1 MMWGKERS
9 NGQSMIKKVY
19 IRTFGCQMNQA
30 DTEIIAS
37 LLQDEGYAMT
47 DSEDSADLVIL
58 NTCAVRE
65 NAVEKIMNMLDNLR
79 GRRRVQPDLLV
90 GVIGCVPQYYREK
103 MFNMT
108 DGIDFLAGPDTYRQ
122 LPLLIENA
130 ERGIRGANLAFI
142 PEETYTGIEPVR
154 TGSISAFVPVMR
166 GCNNRC
172 AFCVVPYTR
181 GRERS
186 RPMRSVIDEV
196 EQLAAKGYREITLLG
211 QNVNSYFDND
221 AGCGFDELLERSS
234 RAARGVRI
242 RFTTSHPKDISE
254 SLVRVIAAHDNICN
268 TIHLPVQAG
277 STRMLK
283 LMNRGHSREEYLEKI
298 AMIRRCIPG
307 VTISTDLIA
316 GFCGENEEDHLE
328 TLSLMEEV
336 RFDFSYMFYYSVR
349 PGTYAAENLPDDVPE
364 KVKKRRLE
372 EIIALQ
378 NRISGERH
386 AAEIGNVVEVLAE
399 SPSKRSS
406 EMLMGRTGTNRVV
419 VFDRDGNKPGDLVAV
434 RIISSTSATL
444 VGSSEW

>member
-1 MMWGKERS
+1 MA
-9 NGQSMIKKVY
+9 KKVH

-30 DTEIIAS
+30 DTEIITS
-37 LLQDEGYAMT
+37 LLQDEGYVMT

-65 NAVEKIMNMLDNLR
+65 NAVEKIMNTLDNLK
-79 GRRRVQPDLLV
+79 GMRRIRPGLLV

-103 MFNMT
+103 MFEMS

-130 ERGIRGANLAFI
+130 EQGIRGASLGFV
-142 PEETYTGIEPVR
+142 PEETYTGVEPVR

-172 AFCVVPYTR
+172 AFCVVPFTR
-181 GRERS
+181 GKERS
-186 RPMRSVIDEV
+186 RSAKSVIDEV
-196 EQLAAKGYREITLLG
+196 ERLAVSGYKEITLLG
-211 QNVNSYFDND
+211 QNVNSYFDD
-221 AGCGFDELLERSS
+221 DTGCGFSELLDRVSHVAE
-234 RAARGVRI
+234 GTRI

-254 SLVRVIAAHDNICN
+254 SLVRVIADRENICN
-268 TIHLPVQAG
+268 TIHLPVQSG

-298 AMIRRCIPG
+298 SMIRRCIPG

-316 GFCGENEEDHLE
+316 GFCGEAEEDHRE

-349 PGTYAAENLPDDVPE
+349 PGTYAAKHLPDDVSE

-372 EIIALQ
+372 EVIALQ
-378 NRISGERH
+378 NRISGELH

-399 SPSKRSS
+399 TKSKRSDQ
-406 EMLMGRTGTNRVV
+406 MLMGRTGTNRVV
-419 VFDRDGNKPGDLVAV
+419 VFDRDGHEPGNLVTV
-434 RIISSTSATL
+434 RILSSTSATL
-444 VGSSEW
+444 IGNPE

>member
-1 MMWGKERS
+1 MA
-9 NGQSMIKKVY
+9 KKVH

-30 DTEIIAS
+30 DTEIITS
-37 LLQDEGYAMT
+37 LLQDEGYVVT

-65 NAVEKIMNMLDNLR
+65 NAVEKIMNTLDNLK
-79 GRRRVQPDLLV
+79 GMRRIRPGLLV

-103 MFNMT
+103 MFEMS

-130 ERGIRGANLAFI
+130 EQGIRGASLGFV
-142 PEETYTGIEPVR
+142 PEETYTGVEPVR

-172 AFCVVPYTR
+172 AFCVVPFTR
-181 GRERS
+181 GKERS
-186 RPMRSVIDEV
+186 RSAKSVIDEV
-196 EQLAAKGYREITLLG
+196 ERLAVSGYKEITLLG
-211 QNVNSYFDND
+211 QNVNSYFDD
-221 AGCGFDELLERSS
+221 DTGCGFSELLDRVSHVAE
-234 RAARGVRI
+234 GTRI

-254 SLVRVIAAHDNICN
+254 SLVRVIADRENICN
-268 TIHLPVQAG
+268 TIHLPVQSG

-298 AMIRRCIPG
+298 SMIRRCIPG

-316 GFCGENEEDHLE
+316 GFCGEAEEDHRE

-349 PGTYAAENLPDDVPE
+349 PGTYAAKHLPDDVSE

-372 EIIALQ
+372 EVIALQ
-378 NRISGERH
+378 NRISGELH

-399 SPSKRSS
+399 TKSKRSDQ
-406 EMLMGRTGTNRVV
+406 MLMGRTGTNRVV
-419 VFDRDGNKPGDLVAV
+419 VFDRDGHEPGNLVTV
-434 RIISSTSATL
+434 RILSSTSATL
-444 VGSSEW
+444 IGNPE

>member
-1 MMWGKERS
+1 MTKS
-9 NGQSMIKKVY
+9 VH

-30 DTEIIAS
+30 DTEIITA
-37 LLQDEGYAMT
+37 LLQDEGYVMT
-47 DSEDSADLVIL
+47 ESDDSADLVIL

-65 NAVEKIMNMLDNLR
+65 NAVEKILNMLDNLR
-79 GRRRVQPDLLV
+79 GKRRLRPDMLI

-103 MFNMT
+103 MFSMT

-130 ERGIRGANLAFI
+130 EQGIRGANLAFS
-142 PEETYTGIEPVR
+142 PEETYDGIEPAR

-172 AFCVVPYTR
+172 AFCVVPFTR
-181 GRERS
+181 GKERS
-186 RPMRSVIDEV
+186 RPMKSVIDEV

-211 QNVNSYFDND
+211 QNVNSYFDHD
-221 AGCGFDELLERSS
+221 AGCGFAELLERV
-234 RAARGVRI
+234 ARTARDVRI

-254 SLVRVIAAHDNICN
+254 TLARAIAAHANICN
-268 TIHLPVQAG
+268 TVHLPVQSG

-283 LMNRGHSREEYLEKI
+283 LMNRGHGREEYLEKI
-298 AMIRRCIPG
+298 AMIRRSVPG

-316 GFCGENEEDHLE
+316 GFCGETEEDHQD

-349 PGTYAAENLPDDVPE
+349 PGTYAAKNLPDDVPE

-386 AAEIGNVVEVLAE
+386 AAEIGNLLEVLAE
-399 SPSKRSS
+399 SESKRSR
-406 EMLMGRTGTNRVV
+406 EMLMGRTCTNRVV
-419 VFDRDGNKPGDLVAV
+419 VFDRDGNEPGGLVAV
-434 RIISSTSATL
+434 RITSSTSATL
-444 VGSSEW
+444 IGRPE

>member
-1 MMWGKERS
+1 MA
-9 NGQSMIKKVY
+9 KKVH

-30 DTEIIAS
+30 DTEIITS
-37 LLQDEGYAMT
+37 LLQDEGYVMT

-65 NAVEKIMNMLDNLR
+65 NAVEKIMNTLDNLK
-79 GRRRVQPDLLV
+79 GMRRIRPGLLV

-103 MFNMT
+103 MFEMS

-130 ERGIRGANLAFI
+130 EQGIRGASLGFV
-142 PEETYTGIEPVR
+142 PEETYTGVEPVR

-172 AFCVVPYTR
+172 AFCVVPFTR
-181 GRERS
+181 GKERS
-186 RPMRSVIDEV
+186 RSAKSVIDEV
-196 EQLAAKGYREITLLG
+196 ERLAVSGYKEITLLG
-211 QNVNSYFDND
+211 QNVNSYFDD
-221 AGCGFDELLERSS
+221 DTGCGFSELLDRVSHVAE
-234 RAARGVRI
+234 GTRI

-254 SLVRVIAAHDNICN
+254 SLVRVIADRENICN
-268 TIHLPVQAG
+268 TIHLPVQSG

-316 GFCGENEEDHLE
+316 GFCGEAEEDHRE

-349 PGTYAAENLPDDVPE
+349 PGTYAAKHLPDDVSE

-372 EIIALQ
+372 EVIALQ
-378 NRISGERH
+378 NRISGELH

-399 SPSKRSS
+399 TKSKRSDQ
-406 EMLMGRTGTNRVV
+406 MLMGRTGTNRVV
-419 VFDRDGNKPGDLVAV
+419 VFDRDGHEPGNLVTV
-434 RIISSTSATL
+434 RILSSTSATL
-444 VGSSEW
+444 IGSPE

>member
-1 MMWGKERS
+1 MT
-9 NGQSMIKKVY
+9 KKVH

-30 DTEIIAS
+30 DTEIITS
-37 LLQDEGYAMT
+37 LLQDEGYVMT

-65 NAVEKIMNMLDNLR
+65 NAVEKIMNTLNNLK
-79 GRRRVQPDLLV
+79 GKRRLRPGLLV

-103 MFNMT
+103 MFGMS

-122 LPLLIENA
+122 LPVLIENA
-130 ERGIRGANLAFI
+130 EQGIRGANLAFA
-142 PEETYTGIEPVR
+142 PEETYTGVEPVR

-172 AFCVVPYTR
+172 AFCVVPFTR
-181 GRERS
+181 GKERS
-186 RPMRSVIDEV
+186 RPVKSVIDEV
-196 EQLAAKGYREITLLG
+196 ERLADAGYREITLLG

-221 AGCGFDELLERSS
+221 SSCGFPELLERAGL
-234 RAARGVRI
+234 AAGGVRI

-254 SLVRVIAAHDNICN
+254 SLVRVISVHDNICN
-268 TIHLPVQAG
+268 TIHLPVQSG

-298 AMIRRCIPG
+298 AMIRRCIAG

-316 GFCGENEEDHLE
+316 GFCCETEEDHGD
-328 TLSLMEEV
+328 TLSMMEEV

-349 PGTYAAENLPDDVPE
+349 PGTYAAKHLPDDVPE

-372 EIIALQ
+372 EIITLQ
-378 NRISGERH
+378 NRISGELH
-386 AAEIGNVVEVLAE
+386 AAEVGHVVEVLAE
-399 SPSKRSS
+399 SESKRSS
-406 EMLMGRTGTNRVV
+406 DMLMGRTGTNRVV
-419 VFDRDGNKPGDLVAV
+419 VFNRNGCSPGDLVDV
-434 RIISSTSATL
+434 RIKSATSATL
-444 VGSSEW
+444 VGSPE